1 MISYERRPALGAPP
15 AARRPH
21 APEIRPTARS
31 DTVSPSFR
39 RSSSETRA
47 SPQVGFARAIET
59 ISCCRLAGIG
69 GRPGRDFHRQNSR
82 QP

>member
-1 MISYERRPALGAPP
+1 M
-15 AARRPH
+15 
-21 APEIRPTARS
+21 
-31 DTVSPSFR
+31 
-39 RSSSETRA
+39 RA

-69 GRPGRDFHRQNSR
+69 GRPGRDFHRQNNL